1 MPNTFT
7 AKELGNGQVANS
19 QTTIFTATADV
30 TTYVKHLSLYS
41 TNAAQQ
47 TVQLWLKH
55 SGGTA
60 RKWKRYVLE
69 QDEQVDVI
77 EGGEAYML
85 DEGTEIQAS
94 TTTNNGVDWWA
105 DGIEETT

>member
-1 MPNTFT
+1 MTTFT
-7 AKELGNGQVANS
+7 AGELANGTVTNS
-19 QTTIFTATADV
+19 QATILTAAALC
-30 TTYVKHLSLYS
+30 TYVKHLSLYN

-55 SGGTA
+55 SAGTA
-60 RKWKRYVLE
+60 RKWKRFVLQ

-85 DEGTEIQAS
+85 ANGTVIQAQ
-94 TTTNNGVDWWA
+94 TTTNGGVDFWI
-105 DGIEETT
+105 DGVTES